1 MLDEKQPEFYVGLA
15 AAVGFVYQRL
25 PHLPHLA
32 RATYAGISGG
42 LGYAAA
48 PSIAAMTGQS
58 EVLTVIVITALGYIV
73 LDTGASILS
82 DKGLW
87 RGLVKDRIKG
97 GTDGKDS

>member
-1 MLDEKQPEFYVGLA
+1 MIEKPNEFLIGLIVA
-15 AAVGFVYQRL
+15 MAFVYSRMS
-25 PHLPHLA
+25 HLPHLS
-32 RATYAGISGG
+32 RAVYAGISGG

-48 PSIAAMTGQS
+48 PAVAALTGQS
-58 EVLTVIVITALGYIV
+58 EVLTVIAITSFGYII

-87 RGLVKDRIKG
+87 RGVVRDRIKG